1 MPRNVDL
8 EMFVVLARKPVERQR
23 FVDVLFDPAG
33 ERRGGIIGVGC
44 ERLPRSRR
52 PGGRRRNPRRARLPE
67 RAIAVSRQPPWP
79 RPVSASACRAG
90 RAAVFVVVSATARL
104 MMRGAVAVAVSPQS
118 SPRRYGDRQEARG
131 NIREL
136 VGGSGQDPSPG
147 SSPLKPP
154 LQGVCDHQALVSQT
168 GVGLLQPPRP
178 E

>member
-1 MPRNVDL
+1 YFLLLSANEFEIHVIIERYCLLGREIVGHRLKQILGIGGVGSSSGYIRDFRPSLPTLRKADHIAAAFVNFRNVY
-8 EMFVVLARKPVERQR
+8 
-23 FVDVLFDPAG
+23 
-33 ERRGGIIGVGC
+33 
-44 ERLPRSRR
+44 S
-52 PGGRRRNPRRARLPE
+52 
-67 RAIAVSRQPPWP
+67 
-79 RPVSASACRAG
+79 
-90 RAAVFVVVSATARL
+90 RL

-118 SPRRYGDRQEARG
+118 SPRRYGDRKEARG

-168 GVGLLQPPRP
+168 GVGLLQPQRP